1 MKHTLTAAGLALASL
16 MTSPAFAG
24 DVQVG
29 YETVDGVKIFY
40 REAGDPENPAIVLLH
55 GFPSSSHQYR
65 HLLDE
70 LSDDYYLIAPDYPG
84 FGASDFPSPDS
95 YTYTFDNIAETVD
108 TFLEQKGVDTFSMYL
123 QDYGAPVGFRI
134 ATAHPERIETLI
146 IQNGNAYEEGVNPE
160 TWAPVTHLWEN
171 GRDAEYEQTL
181 IPNIFSV
188 EGLRWQ
194 YTHGTRNPDGIL
206 PDNWLLDHQA
216 MSRPGMHDV
225 QLGLIYDYRNNVAK
239 YPEWQAYMREH
250 QPPALIVW
258 AKNDAYFP
266 VAGAEGYQRD
276 LVDVDYNI
284 LDTGHFALEEDGDV
298 IALRIRN
305 FLSKRL
311 SQADRN

>member
-1 MKHTLTAAGLALASL
+1 MKHLLTSAVIAIASL
-16 MTSPAFAG
+16 NVTQASAD
-24 DVQVG
+24 DVRVG
-29 YETVDGVKIFY
+29 YETVDGVEIFY
-40 REAGDPENPAIVLLH
+40 REAGDPADPAIVLLH

-65 HLLDE
+65 KLLAD

-84 FGASDFPSPDS
+84 FGSSDFPSPENYS
-95 YTYTFDNIAETVD
+95 YTFDNIAETVD
-108 TFLEQKGVDTFSMYL
+108 TFLEQKGVDNFSMYL

-134 ATAHPERIETLI
+134 ATANPEKIETLI

-160 TWAPVTHLWEN
+160 TWAPVTLLWEN
-171 GRDAEYEQTL
+171 GRDAEYEATL

-266 VAGAEGYQRD
+266 VPGAEGYLRD
-276 LVDVDYNI
+276 LKDVDYNI
-284 LDTGHFALEEDGDV
+284 LETGHFALEEDGDV
-298 IALRIRN
+298 IALRMRN

-311 SQADRN
+311 AR

>member
-40 REAGDPENPAIVLLH
+40 REAGNPENPAIVLLH

-108 TFLEQKGVDTFSMYL
+108 TFLEQKGIDTFSMYL

-134 ATAHPERIETLI
+134 ATVHPERIETLI

-160 TWAPVTHLWEN
+160 TWAPVTYLWEN

>member
-1 MKHTLTAAGLALASL
+1 MKHLLTSAVIAIASL
-16 MTSPAFAG
+16 NVTQASAD
-24 DVQVG
+24 DVRVG
-29 YETVDGVKIFY
+29 YETVDGVEIFY
-40 REAGDPENPAIVLLH
+40 REAGDPADPAIVLLH

-65 HLLDE
+65 KLLAD

-84 FGASDFPSPDS
+84 FGSSDFPSPENYS
-95 YTYTFDNIAETVD
+95 YTFDNIAETVD
-108 TFLEQKGVDTFSMYL
+108 TFLEQKGVDNFSMYL

-134 ATAHPERIETLI
+134 ATANPEKIETLI

-160 TWAPVTHLWEN
+160 TWAPVTLLWEN
-171 GRDAEYEQTL
+171 GRDAEYEATL

-266 VAGAEGYQRD
+266 VPGAEGYLRD
-276 LVDVDYNI
+276 LKDVDYNI
-284 LDTGHFALEEDGDV
+284 LETGHFALEEDGDV
-298 IALRIRN
+298 IALRMRN

-311 SQADRN
+311 TP